1 MRYIFL
7 IIAGISI
14 SSIIALL
21 VFQLNLDTESTS
33 KIEMRNVDP
42 EKICV
47 DLFDMGFSSMQECID
62 FVNGMLIKIN
72 DYSQSIDCEEHQL
85 LFDKLGIEC
94 T

>member
-1 MRYIFL
+1 MKYIFL

-14 SSIIALL
+14 LSIIILL
-21 VFQLNLDTESTS
+21 VFQLDLNTESTS
-33 KIEMRNVDP
+33 EIEIEDVDP

-72 DYSQSIDCEEHQL
+72 DYSQSIDCKEHQL
-85 LFDKLGIEC
+85 LFDKLRIEC